1 MTDLHQKTSASRLI
15 ASSPFFSSLSRSFY
29 LLSSRSCFVAPLPLP
44 RDPSSLDP
52 SRLLSYRP
60 KSLRKLATRIESS
73 RVEGT
78 GERKSERVEEEKGS
92 GGEWRRG
99 EGERRERGEN
109 PSSFRMEFRADG
121 TLRFYQRI
129 QQPND
134 GLSFLILRSFF
145 YFFFFSSFLFPLA
158 PKPSPI
164 YDAPRALVDISP
176 DRLKNHYRETISWE
190 GEEREV
196 NIWTDLI
203 AGRLKAR
210 GASHPFIELVCRV
223 KPQKAIKSIG
233 DPFPLFLARLETTK
247 DSRDQNPR
255 CSTLFSSLA
264 RMRERSMEIVEC
276 APRQFISLCISK
288 CNKQHGGGPL
298 PYAHVR
304 YPG

>member
-78 GERKSERVEEEKGS
+78 GERECERVEEEKGS

-99 EGERRERGEN
+99 RGRGGKGVKIPRRSGWSFERTERFDFINESN
-109 PSSFRMEFRADG
+109 NRTMVYRFSSFDPFS
-121 TLRFYQRI
+121 I
-129 QQPND
+129 
-134 GLSFLILRSFF
+134 S
-145 YFFFFSSFLFPLA
+145 FFFSSFLFPLA

-190 GEEREV
+190 G
-196 NIWTDLI
+196 
-203 AGRLKAR
+203 GAR
-210 GASHPFIELVCRV
+210 GTRGKYLDGFNRGSFKSQRREPPVHRACLSSETSEGDKIDRRPLPFIPRSARNYEGFAR
-223 KPQKAIKSIG
+223 PKS
-233 DPFPLFLARLETTK
+233 
-247 DSRDQNPR
+247 
-255 CSTLFSSLA
+255 
-264 RMRERSMEIVEC
+264 SMLD
-276 APRQFISLCISK
+276 AFFISRANAREID
-288 CNKQHGGGPL
+288 GDRG
-298 PYAHVR
+298 VR
-304 YPG
+304 ATAIYFTLYFKV

>member
-1 MTDLHQKTSASRLI
+1 MKIPRRSGWSFERTERFDFINESNNRTMVYR
-15 ASSPFFSSLSRSFY
+15 FSSF
-29 LLSSRSCFVAPLPLP
+29 
-44 RDPSSLDP
+44 DPFSIS
-52 SRLLSYRP
+52 
-60 KSLRKLATRIESS
+60 
-73 RVEGT
+73 
-78 GERKSERVEEEKGS
+78 
-92 GGEWRRG
+92 
-99 EGERRERGEN
+99 
-109 PSSFRMEFRADG
+109 
-121 TLRFYQRI
+121 
-129 QQPND
+129 
-134 GLSFLILRSFF
+134 
-145 YFFFFSSFLFPLA
+145 FFFFLLFFFLSRRNRHLFTTRHAPSSTSL
-158 PKPSPI
+158 PI
-164 YDAPRALVDISP
+164 D
-176 DRLKNHYRETISWE
+176 LKIIIARRSR
-190 GEEREV
+190 GKGGLEEREV

-203 AGRLKAR
+203 ASRLKAR